1 MRIIFD
7 TNVLFSALL
16 HPGPQMQ
23 RLLELA
29 ISEHEVFTPKYV
41 ADELFAKVIEVSPD
55 SAGLVDEFLRTL
67 GPIIPEGTSSK
78 GRHPSIRDP
87 NDLPILV
94 AAINLNVDIL
104 ITGDKDFLAVEID
117 RPRIMKPRW
126 FLDEF
131 SQE

>member
-29 ISEHEVFTPKYV
+29 LIEHEVITPKYV
-41 ADELFAKVIEVSPD
+41 ADELFEKVVEVNPD
-55 SAGLVDEFLRTL
+55 LDELVNEFLRQL
-67 GPIIPEGTSSK
+67 GPIIPEMTNTEA
-78 GRHPSIRDP
+78 HQPSIRDP
-87 NDLPILV
+87 DDLPILV
-94 AAINLNVDIL
+94 AAINLDVDLL
-104 ITGDKDFLAVEID
+104 ITGDKDFLAVELD

-131 SQE
+131 DQG